1 MDPRVMTGKP
11 VLRGTRIPVEL
22 LVRMVAQGIPTD
34 EILADYPKLEAA
46 DIQAALWYAV
56 SVLNQE
62 VGENYANWSRNPLA
76 STRSVVSKPSVN
88 RS

>member
-1 MDPRVMTGKP
+1 
-11 VLRGTRIPVEL
+11 
-22 LVRMVAQGIPTD
+22 MVAQGIPTD

-62 VGENYANWSRNPLA
+62 DIYPLRVEA
-76 STRSVVSKPSVN
+76 V
-88 RS
+88 